1 MRLPEISKTIQVPD
15 NVDVS
20 LEGKKV
26 YVKGAN
32 GSLTRDFSFVTIAI
46 EGEGKKVNV
55 KGAKGSLTRD
65 FSFVPIAIEGEGKN
79 IRVWAKWPRK
89 KEAALVGTI
98 YSHIQNMITG
108 VTKGYSYK
116 LKIVFSHFP
125 ISVKV
130 QDKSIL
136 IENFT
141 GERRARRVKII
152 GDVKVKIEPDD
163 IIVEGVNL
171 EDVSQTAA
179 NIEQATRVRRKD
191 PRVFLDGI
199 YVYERNEGV
208 A

>member
-1 MRLPEISKTIQVPD
+1 MRAVEVSKTLQIPE
-15 NVDVS
+15 DVEVT

-26 YVKGAN
+26 TVKGVK
-32 GSLTRDFSFVTIAI
+32 GTLTRDFSYAPIKLELNDKTIRI
-46 EGEGKKVNV
+46 
-55 KGAKGSLTRD
+55 
-65 FSFVPIAIEGEGKN
+65 
-79 IRVWAKWPRK
+79 WAEWPRK

-108 VTKGYSYK
+108 VRKGFTYK

-130 QDKSIL
+130 KDKKVL

-141 GERRARRVKII
+141 GERNPRKAKII
-152 GDVKVKIEPDD
+152 GDVKIKVQSED
-163 IIVEGVNL
+163 IIIQGINL

-179 NIEQATRVRRKD
+179 NIEQATKVKNKD

-199 YVYERNEGV
+199 YVYERSEGMEE
-208 A
+208 

>member
-20 LEGKKV
+20 MDGKKI
-26 YVKGAN
+26 
-32 GSLTRDFSFVTIAI
+32 SF
-46 EGEGKKVNV
+46 

-65 FSFVPIAIEGEGKN
+65 FSFAPVAIEGEGKN

-89 KEAALVGTI
+89 KEAALVGTV

-130 QDKSIL
+130 QDKTVL

-141 GERRARRVKII
+141 GERRARRVKTL
-152 GDVKVKIEPDD
+152 GDVKIKVEAEDV
-163 IIVEGVNL
+163 IVEGVNL
-171 EDVSQTAA
+171 EHVSQTAA

-208 A
+208 S